1 MPNLDEILGNPK
13 PANPEQQRR
22 RLMIVAMKRAVE
34 ETFDAS
40 KWTELGL
47 LTNSADVLSNHPRL
61 YRSLSFG
68 DDDYGACVLDVLPA
82 VLGPNFE
89 YEQDVATFVGLD
101 EWLKENDPKL
111 HARLFGG
118 SVQLKPQD
126 LSALADPGAI
136 EDHLRRIQLS
146 VVADPGHAIGVAKEL
161 IESTAKLVLDALGEP
176 FDDKADVPTPVK
188 QAQSALALHPSTLAP
203 TTKGAESVRRILAG
217 LSNIAVGVAELRNLY
232 GTGHGKTQRV
242 AGLGPRHAQLAVDA
256 ASTYCRALLA
266 TLADPSAPWR
276 RRSR

>member
-1 MPNLDEILGNPK
+1 MPSLDELLGGSK
-13 PANPEQQRR
+13 PSDPEQQRR
-22 RLMIVAMKRAVE
+22 RLMVVAMKRAIE
-34 ETFDAS
+34 DTFDAS

-47 LTNSADVLSNHPRL
+47 LTNSADALNGHRRL

-68 DDDYGACVLDVLPA
+68 DDDYGACILDVLPD
-82 VLGPNFE
+82 VLGPDFA
-89 YEQDVATFVGLD
+89 YEKDVATFIGLE
-101 EWLKENDPKL
+101 EWLKGKDPDL

-118 SVQLKPQD
+118 SVQLHAED
-126 LSALADPGAI
+126 LSALSDPGAI
-136 EDHLRRIQLS
+136 EDHLRRVQLS

-161 IESTAKLVLDALGEP
+161 IESTAKLVLEALGEP
-176 FDDKADVPTPVK
+176 FDDRADVPTLVK
-188 QAQSALALHPSTLAP
+188 QAQSALALHPNTLAP

-217 LSNIAVGVAELRNLY
+217 LSSIALGLAELRNLY
-232 GTGHGKTQRV
+232 GTGHGKAQRV

-276 RRSR
+276 RRAQ